1 MAKTTS
7 SKKSTKTSTTKAK
20 NTKSKNTKDTK
31 NKPEKATKAKKTKE
45 VKASATKKV
54 TEKPEEKPK
63 KQGASSATILVLG
76 LALIMS
82 GVSLGFSI
90 YNYSRNNGSIWNFNN
105 ATQFVEGS
113 IADVANRVSESV
125 VSIVTEN
132 HSTNWY
138 GQDSTSSAA
147 GTGIIVSEDGYILT
161 NKHVADGARNFKIIM
176 NNGTSYTDV
185 KLVGTDPLNDIAF
198 LKINDVSGLKTATLG
213 DSKTLSV
220 GQQVITIGNALGQ
233 YQNSV
238 ASGIISGTG
247 RTLVASNGSGYGS
260 YERLSDMIQTDAAI
274 NSGNSGGP
282 LVNAAGEVVGVNT
295 ATSAY
300 GDNIGFA
307 IPISSIKGMLKSI
320 IEKGKAERAYIG
332 VAYLPVTAEIKES
345 YNLDV
350 DYGAYLAD
358 DSSIIAGGPAEKAG
372 LKTGDVILAVSG
384 INIGK
389 AGSLS
394 TLVGEYPTGA
404 TIEIKYRRDG
414 QDFTA
419 NITLEPYQTTTQR
432 S

>member
-7 SKKSTKTSTTKAK
+7 SKKSTK
-20 NTKSKNTKDTK
+20 
-31 NKPEKATKAKKTKE
+31 AKKTKGA
-45 VKASATKKV
+45 KTPAAPKV
-54 TEKPEEKPK
+54 AEKPK
-63 KQGASSATILVLG
+63 GKPEKQGTSSNSATILVLG

-105 ATQFVEGS
+105 AAQFAEGS

-125 VSIVTEN
+125 VSIITEN

-147 GTGIIVSEDGYILT
+147 GTGIIVSENGHILT
-161 NKHVADGARNFKIIM
+161 NKHVADGARNFKIVM

-185 KLVGTDPLNDIAF
+185 KLIGTDPLNDIAF
-198 LKINDVSGLKTATLG
+198 LKINNVSDLKPATLG

-247 RTLVASNGSGYGS
+247 RTLVAGSGYGD

-307 IPISSIKGMLKSI
+307 IPISSIKGMLKSVT
-320 IEKGKAERAYIG
+320 ENDTAERAYIG
-332 VAYLPVTAEIKES
+332 VAYLPVTPEVKEN
-345 YNLDV
+345 YNLDI

-358 DSSIIAGGPAEKAG
+358 NSSIISGGPAEKAG
-372 LKTGDVILAVSG
+372 LKSGDVILAING

-404 TIEIKYRRDG
+404 TIEIKYRREG
-414 QDFTA
+414 QDYTT
-419 NITLEPYQTTTQR
+419 NITLEAYKTTTQQG
-432 S
+432 